1 MASPTGHLLP
11 AARAVA
17 AVKAYQGSSFP
28 SGPRTLVDGA
38 QATGQ
43 ITVDVGEIGCDYYV
57 GSGHKWVCGPSG
69 TAVCYIAPHAMED
82 FFPYPL
88 QTCAPWPDNEPTEH
102 ATAASRMEAGEG
114 ATPPSFRP
122 KHPGGG
128 W

>member
-17 AVKAYQGSSFP
+17 AVKAYRGSSFA

-69 TAVCYIAPHAMED
+69 TAVCYIAPHAMDD

-88 QTCAPWPDNEPTEH
+88 QACAPWPDNEPSEH

-114 ATPPSFRP
+114 ATTPLFRQ
-122 KHPGGG
+122 KHPGG